1 MMLLAPAAL
10 APAQGA
16 VAGQVEIIAEL
27 RRQIVRCWAVPG
39 DVTKSTTAVT
49 LTFKLGR
56 DGALTSVP
64 TIVANPVILEYSKQ
78 FVASASRAIKACAP
92 YRLPEDEYDTWKDV
106 KITFDPPE
114 P

>member
-1 MMLLAPAAL
+1 MMLLAAAAL
-10 APAQGA
+10 ALAQAA
-16 VAGQVEIIAEL
+16 VAGQVEVIAEL

-39 DVTKSTTAVT
+39 DVTKSTTPVT
-49 LTFKLGR
+49 LTFQLGR

-64 TIVANPVILEYSKQ
+64 TIVANPDILEYSKQ